1 MTTKRDIENQITY
14 AQKHGMELG
23 REEGEATKAQEIARN
38 LKSLGVNLEQISTAT
53 GLSAEQIHALKSIC
67 LQPIIRKIKICV
79 YLQC

>member
-38 LKSLGVNLEQISTAT
+38 LKSLGVNLE
-53 GLSAEQIHALKSIC
+53 
-67 LQPIIRKIKICV
+67 
-79 YLQC
+79 